1 MEKGVEFIT
10 QKFDEYEKD
19 GREKDAIIATLQNEL
34 KSATMKV
41 QDLEKEMERQEQYS
55 RRNCILIHGLKEEM
69 DESTDDRVLKLF
81 REELNEDVLLADLDR
96 THRIGKKSDSSSKPR
111 PVIVKFAR
119 CNIREKVFKSK
130 KKLKG
135 KNISI
140 TESLTRYRM
149 SVLNEAREK
158 YGFKNAWTYDGRIL
172 YKDNNDGQ
180 KIKIYYD

>member
-1 MEKGVEFIT
+1 MHGTTFVK
-10 QKFDEYEKD
+10 KF
-19 GREKDAIIATLQNEL
+19 L
-34 KSATMKV
+34 KV
-41 QDLEKEMERQEQYS
+41 
-55 RRNCILIHGLKEEM
+55 
-69 DESTDDRVLKLF
+69 
-81 REELNEDVLLADLDR
+81 
-96 THRIGKKSDSSSKPR
+96 
-111 PVIVKFAR
+111 
-119 CNIREKVFKSK
+119 K

>member
-1 MEKGVEFIT
+1 MQNLEKRVGQIFKMLEKTESSIKGECQLTDLAKGVKYIT
-10 QKFDEYEKD
+10 QKFDKYEKD

-41 QDLEKEMERQEQYS
+41 QDLEKKMERQEQYS

-96 THRIGKKSDSSSKPR
+96 THRTGKKRYSSCKPH

-119 CNIREKVFKSK
+119 YNIREKFLKVK
-130 KKLKG
+130 KTQG
-135 KNISI
+135 
-140 TESLTRYRM
+140 
-149 SVLNEAREK
+149 
-158 YGFKNAWTYDGRIL
+158 
-172 YKDNNDGQ
+172 
-180 KIKIYYD
+180 

>member
-1 MEKGVEFIT
+1 M
-10 QKFDEYEKD
+10 
-19 GREKDAIIATLQNEL
+19 
-34 KSATMKV
+34 
-41 QDLEKEMERQEQYS
+41 
-55 RRNCILIHGLKEEM
+55 HLKEEI
-69 DESTDDRVLKLF
+69 DESTDDTVLKLF

-96 THRIGKKSDSSSKPR
+96 THRIRKKSDSSSKPR
-111 PVIVKFAR
+111 LLIIKFAR
-119 CNIREKVFKSK
+119 YNIREKVFKIK
-130 KKLKG
+130 KTLKDR
-135 KNISI
+135 NISI